1 MALWKTFW
9 TTYWCFLS
17 LMCAWSHKIWAKDS
31 TQLSDYSPVPWE
43 SGCMR
48 CSCLW
53 QQRTGA
59 DELGRASE
67 TFVPNETICI
77 FMVSMAQ
84 QVCVEQIVMVIY
96 SYAKNSASAAPWKA
110 ILVANPTE
118 STRIIAKHSVPVH
131 TYTDTH
137 TQKYVPYSSREVFK
151 RRGDVVLGD
160 TVWGQCWWSVDGWM
174 GRLWRSFPT
183 LTFHGY
189 GALVSN
195 QPVARQG
202 RHAANWGN
210 MCI

>member
-1 MALWKTFW
+1 M
-9 TTYWCFLS
+9 
-17 LMCAWSHKIWAKDS
+17 
-31 TQLSDYSPVPWE
+31 
-43 SGCMR
+43 
-48 CSCLW
+48 
-53 QQRTGA
+53 
-59 DELGRASE
+59 GRASE

-160 TVWGQCWWSVDGWM
+160 TVWGAMLVVSGWLDGTTVEIFSNLNLPW
-174 GRLWRSFPT
+174 LWCFGFQPT
-183 LTFHGY
+183 
-189 GALVSN
+189 
-195 QPVARQG
+195 
-202 RHAANWGN
+202 
-210 MCI
+210 CC